1 MTDYCLMAPKDSD
14 GATEFYSSISK
25 DDFDG
30 LIAEGKLYPSEITPQ
45 IAGQWLFNVKAF
57 TVTTVTSNP
66 SNPTST
72 NPPLGT
78 RIEDHICEEDLKS
91 NPQLQFYEP
100 DTEVQHLKVSINNN
114 LRYSG
119 DGASSNFLER
129 FFFVKRLNSWYV
141 GIGNYET
148 DEGAEIDISANL
160 NELYLKYTYSAGSNS
175 SGRDD
180 GTVIENTYEITETF
194 Y

>member
-1 MTDYCLMAPKDSD
+1 MAPKDPD
-14 GATEFYSSISK
+14 GATEFYSSISEE
-25 DDFDG
+25 DFAG
-30 LIAEGKLYPSEITPQ
+30 LSAEGKLYPSEITPQ

-57 TVTTVTSNP
+57 TEKTVKSNP

-78 RIEDHICEEDLKS
+78 RTEDHICEEDLRS
-91 NPQLQFYEP
+91 NPQLNFYEP
-100 DTEVQHLKVSINNN
+100 DAEKQHLKVSINNN

-119 DGASSNFLER
+119 DGSSSTFLES

-141 GIGNYET
+141 GIGNYVTE
-148 DEGAEIDISANL
+148 EGAEVEISADL
-160 NELYLKYTYSAGSNS
+160 NQLLIKFTYSAGSNS
-175 SGRDD
+175 SGLDD
-180 GTVIENTYEITETF
+180 GTIIDKTYEITETF

>member
-1 MTDYCLMAPKDSD
+1 MSDYCLMAPKDPD
-14 GATEFYSSISK
+14 GATEFYSSISSEG
-25 DDFDG
+25 FAG
-30 LIAEGKLYPSEITPQ
+30 LSAEGKLYPSEITPQ

-57 TVTTVTSNP
+57 TVTTVKSNP

-78 RIEDHICEEDLKS
+78 RTEDHICEEDLRS
-91 NPQLQFYEP
+91 NPQLHFYEP

-119 DGASSNFLER
+119 DGASSAFLES

-141 GIGNYET
+141 GIGSYVTE
-148 DEGAEIDISANL
+148 EGAEVEISADL
-160 NELYLKYTYSAGSNS
+160 NQLFIKYTYSAGSNS
-175 SGRDD
+175 SGLDD